1 MQTGQFLC
9 FPMSLDSSWAQ
20 FQCFVEFLTQ
30 VINNGNLAAM
40 SHHLFHTWN
49 YGQHLNNYQATA
61 NESVSYVKQYNNL
74 IVSFFVGDTVT
85 PEPVTYL
92 VELCFLATLV
102 ALHFTPVS
110 K

>member
-61 NESVSYVKQYNNL
+61 NESVSYVRQYNNL
-74 IVSFFVGDTVT
+74 IVSFFVGDTAT
-85 PEPVTYL
+85 PEPVSYL
-92 VELCFLATLV
+92 VKLCFLWWRGAT
-102 ALHFTPVS
+102 TR
-110 K
+110 